1 MMPKLLARLAIAL
14 LLAGAVPHLA
24 LAEGHGGGGEKKD
37 EKKKDD
43 KKPGQLPIPG
53 KGQRY
58 VRLPTI
64 VLELWDKDGNFR
76 MSSVDLLLLVQEDA
90 KIAEKPLSEKMKRML
105 NSTPYEE
112 YMRGNPAPMIK
123 ATMLDLARKEQPD
136 GAKVLDLLISKM
148 IFR

>member
-1 MMPKLLARLAIAL
+1 MQRRTVVLGLCGLAFAR
-14 LLAGAVPHLA
+14 PA
-24 LAEGHGGGGEKKD
+24 LASGGGDKKD

-64 VLELWDKDGNFR
+64 VLELWDRDGNFR
-76 MSSVDLLLLVQEDA
+76 MSSVDLLLLVHEDA
-90 KIAEKPLSEKMKRML
+90 KLAEKQLSEKMKRQL
-105 NSTPYEE
+105 NATPYEE
-112 YMRGNPAPMIK
+112 YMASNPAPMIK
-123 ATMLDLARKEQPD
+123 ATMLDLARKEPGGD
-136 GAKVLDLLISKM
+136 KIIDLLINKM